1 VVTFLT
7 AILTHL
13 KPELVEAELDY
24 LHALAPD
31 SRFAVCH
38 GGRREDFDR
47 LPTGSGVFIEDP
59 SLRGPHFDKSI
70 NDTLSVLYEVYVRD
84 DPAVEFLYLAEYD
97 QLILRADFEDTL
109 AGLSRRHNAG
119 LVAKAVSCRDDSN
132 WPHHLRVL
140 HDERLNAF
148 IAAISVRDDPSTR
161 WGCLGTGIL
170 LRRDAL
176 EAFCALRDAP
186 HYYIELFLPTIV
198 HHLGFRVLDADAVS
212 DVYATIRWLPE
223 YGVGETLAEARAGRT
238 FVHPFKRLDQL
249 ASISQVRGSGTNSNT
264 AARSG

>member
-1 VVTFLT
+1 VAFLT

-13 KPELVEAELDY
+13 EPALINAQLGY
-24 LHALAPD
+24 LRDLAPD
-31 SRFAVCH
+31 SRFVVCH
-38 GGRREDFDR
+38 GGPREHFDG
-47 LPTGSGVFIEDP
+47 LPAGSGVFIDDP

-70 NDTLSVLYEVYVRD
+70 NDTLRVLYDSCVRD

-97 QLILRADFEDTL
+97 QLILRADFEDRL
-109 AGLSRRHNAG
+109 AGLARRHDAG
-119 LVAKAVSCRDDSN
+119 LVAKAASRRDDSN
-132 WPHHLRVL
+132 WPHHLRVI

-186 HYYIELFLPTIV
+186 PRYIELLLPTVI

-212 DVYATIRWLPE
+212 DVYAAIRWLPE
-223 YGVGETLAEARAGRT
+223 YDVESALAARQAGRT
-238 FVHPFKRLDQL
+238 FVHPFKCLDQL
-249 ASISQVRGSGTNSNT
+249 ELIAQVRGPGANSST